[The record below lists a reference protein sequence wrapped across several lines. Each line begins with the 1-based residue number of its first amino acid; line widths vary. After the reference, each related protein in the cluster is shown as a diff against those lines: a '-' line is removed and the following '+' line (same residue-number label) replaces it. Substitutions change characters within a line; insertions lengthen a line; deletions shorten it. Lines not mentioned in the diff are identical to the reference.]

1 MYQFEKAP
9 IPDEPDEKTHLIENL
24 MKFGVSIQQYEKA
37 YTADE
42 ITM

>member
-9 IPDEPDEKTHLIENL
+9 IPDEPDGKIHLIENL